1 MHFFKKDADEPFR
14 TLVSPRDGMYEEQGH
29 ILPTRMVVENVS
41 RGTTT
46 EVIFERLAINPD
58 IDDRI
63 FSARSLEQKRD
74 IPTRH

>member
-1 MHFFKKDADEPFR
+1 
-14 TLVSPRDGMYEEQGH
+14 MYEEQGH